1 MATTPSLI
9 DIGSLTKIKTM
20 MNLIDATLTKKTTAY
35 FFQFS
40 GFAVK
45 STRWACRPRRSC
57 LDIKLFSK
65 VRIVCGS
72 MRSPAEFM
80 ENPRKVIVTR
90 SSLKNK

>member
-9 DIGSLTKIKTM
+9 DSGSLTKIKNM
-20 MNLIDATLTKKTTAY
+20 MNLIDATLIKKTY

-45 STRWACRPRRSC
+45 STRWACRPLRSC
-57 LDIKLFSK
+57 LDIKLFSN